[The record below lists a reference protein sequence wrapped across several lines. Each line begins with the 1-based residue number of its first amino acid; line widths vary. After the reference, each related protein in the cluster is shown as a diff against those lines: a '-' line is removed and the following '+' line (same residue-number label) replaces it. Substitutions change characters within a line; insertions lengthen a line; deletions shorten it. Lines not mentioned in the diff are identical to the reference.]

1 MKSSFRRPP
10 RSALAVISAATSLS
24 ARIGL
29 VFPGQLIRT
38 KGGAVKRP
46 DWPLCDFY
54 LFPPPGMNERRQL
67 SFSFH
72 SASVKAGIAKSN

>member
-1 MKSSFRRPP
+1 MKFF
-10 RSALAVISAATSLS
+10 LS
-24 ARIGL
+24 APPEVGFGYDL
-29 VFPGQLIRT
+29 GCDFPFSAHRT
-38 KGGAVKRP
+38 CFSGSADPNERGAVKRP